1 MKYMEGNILVAVAE
15 ALPARRSA
23 LRRPR
28 RESSSGRNA
37 GRRNRCRPK
46 AIVSGIITILAT
58 YFKYRKK
65 VMNLRDIKI
74 GHKDL

>member
-1 MKYMEGNILVAVAE
+1 MKYIEENILVAVAE

-23 LRRPR
+23 LHRPR

-65 VMNLRDIKI
+65 VMNLRDIK
-74 GHKDL
+74 KDIKEM